1 MNHFFNYR
9 DNRFIRQIF
18 LLGILLLIL
27 VGPSW
32 AASASFGSPKVIVDV
47 YLYPYVISVNFHLAD
62 INADGRKD
70 IVAVYN
76 NAHGHGM
83 QIGALSWF
91 ENDGLPSPSFMEH
104 NLETLQGNFAG
115 CGWVN
120 SADMDGDGKLDIIYS
135 RYQEIIKSGSF
146 STIAILK
153 NNGGQ
158 NPVFSY
164 QSAVSWN
171 DNTYIPGFVTDLNHD
186 DRPDVVVYDDRW
198 LNWYRN
204 DGGQPIKFTMAE
216 PLTLT
221 LDGYF
226 PYLSTDLDGDGDN
239 DFVLARG
246 DAMAMRWDENNGAA
260 SPSFTRHDINQ
271 GTSGSLTV
279 ADLNGDGRM
288 DIVAG
293 GRFYL
298 NNGGRPATFRLPI
311 TFGLPGKTA
320 TGDLSG
326 SGNTEVVSSTG
337 HWYSNPGGSSPS
349 LTTHTLTMPA
359 GVKSFDDLAVG
370 DVTGDGNPDIVA
382 SAGNRIYL
390 YANQLP
396 ARGVRVLSPEG
407 GERLVGGRDP
417 LVVHWKTDVATAG
430 TAVNLELWEGMHKV
444 TNLKYA
450 SNPSGEQTEILTFP
464 DITHTGWYRI
474 RAVASPSI
482 YAFNPNPFMLILPN
496 NIHSDKW
503 TDYR

>member
-1 MNHFFNYR
+1 MNHRFHYP

-32 AASASFGSPKVIVDV
+32 AASASFGSPKVIVGLTTRTV
-47 YLYPYVISVNFHLAD
+47 QVIFHLAD

-70 IVAVYN
+70 VVAGY
-76 NAHGHGM
+76 M
-83 QIGALSWF
+83 IGTQSDRALLSWF
-91 ENDGLPSPSFMEH
+91 ENDGHASPAFVEH
-104 NLETLQGNFAG
+104 NIDELGGLKLRG
-115 CGWVN
+115 CIYGWIA
-120 SADMDGDGKLDIIYS
+120 SADMDRDGRLDIVAM
-135 RYQEIIKSGSF
+135 RYAYDYLWGYPETHEVSIF
-146 STIAILK
+146 K
-153 NNGGQ
+153 NQGGPQ
-158 NPVFSY
+158 PTFKCY
-164 QSAVSWN
+164 KAFKE
-171 DNTYIPGFVTDLNHD
+171 DYPEYTGFITDLNHD
-186 DRPDVVVYDDRW
+186 GYMDIALDARHS
-198 LNWYRN
+198 LSFYRN
-204 DGGQPIKFTMAE
+204 NGVWPPQFTYSYPIVF
-216 PLTLT
+216 
-221 LDGYF
+221 DGYP
-226 PYLSTDLDGDGDN
+226 PYINLADLNGDGNIDC
-239 DFVLARG
+239 LSARG

-271 GTSGSLTV
+271 GTSGPLTV

-288 DIVAG
+288 DILAG

-298 NNGGRPATFRLPI
+298 NNGGRPATFRLPT

-320 TGDLSG
+320 IGDLSG

-450 SNPSGEQTEILTFP
+450 SNPTGEQTEILTFP
-464 DITHTGWYRI
+464 DIMHTGWYRI
-474 RAVASPSI
+474 RAVASPAI

-496 NIHSDKW
+496 NINSGKW
-503 TDYR
+503 IDYK